1 MLRQDLLE
9 LIAIDLLVNQVQPIR
24 FSRIFGER
32 WFSWRWTEPW
42 GKLPLAIVLITT
54 QASLDKVETGQ
65 NIATLHHL

>member
-1 MLRQDLLE
+1 MRQDLLE
-9 LIAIDLLVNQVQPIR
+9 LIAIDLLGNQVQPIR
-24 FSRIFGER
+24 FSEIFGER
-32 WFSWRWTEPW
+32 WFSWRGTEPW